1 MNRPRLS
8 PLVTTLVA
16 TLLIAAG
23 AAAPAHADVSPRDR
37 VKVLT
42 AVLNNMRTNYPKFA
56 KSTPGPQDIFDYRIG
71 DLWQR
76 GIDGTGTTV
85 ALMEGWA
92 DPQINDVVHRFD
104 QNYGLPDP
112 KIRTIY
118 PSGDGKLPAQCPPGM
133 VALGG
138 YGSCD
143 AWIGELRL
151 DVLAAHLVAPYAKIL
166 ITATP
171 ADSEITDDAASQ
183 VAPPEIMKAVEYVSR
198 HHLANAISI
207 SDGTGESSY
216 SHGKEEIT
224 AQDPGELSAAAA
236 GIPLMVRRGTAA
248 SVRTFRWPT
257 PSVGTRPRPPTPRP
271 GTTRPGSPPLV
282 AAFPTSARPARKS
295 APTRSGMWAASPRA
309 PDSPPSTGG
318 PPTRTE

>member
-85 ALMEGWA
+85 ALIEGWD

-104 QNYGLPDP
+104 QNVRTARSEDPDHLSHP
-112 KIRTIY
+112 GTA
-118 PSGDGKLPAQCPPGM
+118 SCPP
-133 VALGG
+133 
-138 YGSCD
+138 
-143 AWIGELRL
+143 
-151 DVLAAHLVAPYAKIL
+151 
-166 ITATP
+166 
-171 ADSEITDDAASQ
+171 
-183 VAPPEIMKAVEYVSR
+183 
-198 HHLANAISI
+198 
-207 SDGTGESSY
+207 
-216 SHGKEEIT
+216 
-224 AQDPGELSAAAA
+224 SA
-236 GIPLMVRRGTAA
+236 RRGWSHWAA
-248 SVRTFRWPT
+248 TDRAM
-257 PSVGTRPRPPTPRP
+257 
-271 GTTRPGSPPLV
+271 PGS
-282 AAFPTSARPARKS
+282 ANSGSTSWR
-295 APTRSGMWAASPRA
+295 
-309 PDSPPSTGG
+309 
-318 PPTRTE
+318 RT